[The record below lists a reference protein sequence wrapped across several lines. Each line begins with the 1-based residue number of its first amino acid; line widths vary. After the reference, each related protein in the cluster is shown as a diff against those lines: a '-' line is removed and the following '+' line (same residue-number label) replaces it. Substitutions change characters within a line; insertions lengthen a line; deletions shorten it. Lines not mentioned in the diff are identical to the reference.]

1 MLTLTS
7 PAEREVRR
15 RIAGQHLL
23 EGKSISEVARIVKA
37 SKSSVK
43 KWKDTLDQGGL
54 DALKAKPHPGR
65 APRLSAAQKRRLV
78 SVLLRGAPAAG
89 YRTDLWTSRR
99 VAEVI
104 KRKFGVRY
112 HPGHVWKILRG
123 LNWTCQKPEQRARE
137 RDEVAIQ
144 RWRRKKWPRIKK
156 REFKN
161 KLASYFSMKA
171 ASCCNRCAV
180 ARGHPVARRRFNG
193 RGIGTTGCL
202 PSPPSRCRRC
212 VVIRVCIFSCL
223 SITSKRRT

>member
-99 VAEVI
+99 VANVI
-104 KRKFGVRY
+104 ERKFGVRY

-137 RDEVAIQ
+137 RDEVAIE

-156 REFKN
+156 RGPRN
-161 KLASYFSMKA
+161 KLASHFSMKA
-171 ASCCNRCAV
+171 ASCFSSTLVGAN
-180 ARGHPVARRRFNG
+180 F
-193 RGIGTTGCL
+193 TQ
-202 PSPPSRCRRC
+202 
-212 VVIRVCIFSCL
+212 VVMRWGGFPAGGENMVPRYVWNVLVI
-223 SITSKRRT
+223 